1 MTLLLELTCYSSLHL
16 QLQRGE
22 QTRFALPHLHFEQ
35 SPLQQHL
42 ISWLHALDTSGIVIH
57 TGAQE
62 LDSFIQPNSCG
73 EGTDCC
79 SCVLVVQIPA

>member
-42 ISWLHALDTSGIVIH
+42 ISWLHEMVSDTK
-57 TGAQE
+57 TGAM
-62 LDSFIQPNSCG
+62 LNL
-73 EGTDCC
+73 GTGTF
-79 SCVLVVQIPA
+79 VVVRATAGMKA